1 MCQAV
6 SHSYRFLFLRNAS
19 CECQKIFTS
28 RVLVKLISCA
38 HHCKRDCNALRLSCA
53 RCGPMQSVLVMR
65 DPVVRCRGALQLRV
79 CLSSCLCMCVCVY
92 LSVCL
97 PLCLWLLLCVSLR
110 RWLSLRTRAC
120 VFLCRVCALVSVE
133 LCVSVPVFKTQFGFQ
148 QFSVALPR
156 EESCRRSLLACKD
169 VFKSR
174 AFLKLILKHHLLTR
188 TVATRI
194 MQKGHHCVRTPT
206 RYQTARRRQD
216 QRNCTL
222 LTEIPSTMRWHQ
234 HYAEMQITQ

>member
-1 MCQAV
+1 VPIRASATVIRCVYAAHAAV
-6 SHSYRFLFLRNAS
+6 P
-19 CECQKIFTS
+19 
-28 RVLVKLISCA
+28 
-38 HHCKRDCNALRLSCA
+38 CNAFWFCVTPWCA
-53 RCGPMQSVLVMR
+53 AA
-65 DPVVRCRGALQLRV
+65 VRCNYACVSLRV
-79 CLSSCLCMCVCVY
+79 CVCVCLY

-97 PLCLWLLLCVSLR
+97 PLCLWLLLCVSLC
-110 RWLSLRTRAC
+110 RWLSLSACAC